1 MPCLP
6 EGGMDEVSTTTL
18 LSEKTALA
26 LILEWLQQSTGQ
38 TCSQVTSAVVLIV
51 VDFAVGS

>member
-51 VDFAVGS
+51 VGFAVGS